1 MLRVWGGGIY
11 EDDRFYQLCDSLGLM
26 IWQDY
31 MFACALYPGDD
42 EFLENVAEE
51 ITQQTDRLRG
61 YACMAL
67 WCGNNEVSNAWFDWG
82 WQSVFNWIA
91 EDSARIWHQNAYL
104 FNELIPEILQGSGVE
119 TDYLPSSPVWGWGHD
134 ESFTEGDNHYWGVWW
149 GEEPFESYREHT
161 GRFMSEFGFQ
171 AWPSWE
177 TLRKIHGESEIE
189 IGNDIMK
196 SHQKHPFGDRLIREY
211 MARYIGKTEDVKLF
225 HKQSQ
230 QVQAY
235 GISEAIRW
243 FRVQPKCA
251 GSLYWQLN
259 DCWPAISW
267 SSIDYYGEWKSLHYA
282 VRDAYAPYL
291 LYAVKDSNILNCYV
305 VSDAPES
312 VDAVLY
318 LSIKNSKGEE
328 VLSENHALRTNI
340 YNTHDV
346 FFVSLPETLLNE
358 SDWFMKMSLISGN
371 EKLAEYIFRSEL

>member
-1 MLRVWGGGIY
+1 M
-11 EDDRFYQLCDSLGLM
+11 
-26 IWQDY
+26 
-31 MFACALYPGDD
+31 
-42 EFLENVAEE
+42 
-51 ITQQTDRLRG
+51 
-61 YACMAL
+61 
-67 WCGNNEVSNAWFDWG
+67 
-82 WQSVFNWIA
+82 
-91 EDSARIWHQNAYL
+91 
-104 FNELIPEILQGSGVE
+104 
-119 TDYLPSSPVWGWGHD
+119 
-134 ESFTEGDNHYWGVWW
+134 
-149 GEEPFESYREHT
+149 
-161 GRFMSEFGFQ
+161 
-171 AWPSWE
+171 
-177 TLRKIHGESEIE
+177 
-189 IGNDIMK
+189 
-196 SHQKHPFGDRLIREY
+196 
-211 MARYIGKTEDVKLF
+211 F